1 MIIHQLTTPAPV
13 VSQKTVC
20 ALGDFDGIHLGH
32 KHLLE
37 RTRTLAE
44 HLLAVPAAFTF
55 SENSKTAFSPERDVL
70 SDPAQKE
77 QALLRMGMQ
86 IVFSVPFASVR
97 ELDPRSF
104 FTDILLHRCNIAG
117 VVCGFN
123 FHFGKDAKGDAALL
137 AAFAKEYNI
146 AYACIPAIKVCG
158 ETVSSSKIRAL
169 LQLGAVDQATALL
182 GRPYT
187 ITGRVTRG
195 RRLGHSLGFPTANL
209 ALPTGIVVPADGVYI
224 TRVRVNG
231 ALFDAVTDIGYK
243 PTVSHT
249 VEKICESHLLNGE
262 TELYG
267 ATISVSFL
275 KRLRNEIRF
284 QDAAD
289 LTRQIHTDVADA
301 QAFFNLHPLHTV

>member
-1 MIIHQLTTPAPV
+1 MNILIVGSGGREHAIAAAVAKSSRADKIYCAPGN
-13 VSQKTVC
+13 
-20 ALGDFDGIHLGH
+20 AGIGQ
-32 KHLLE
+32 
-37 RTRTLAE
+37 LAE
-44 HLLAVPAAFTF
+44 CVPIGAMEFD
-55 SENSKTAFSPERDVL
+55 K
-70 SDPAQKE
+70 
-77 QALLRMGMQ
+77 
-86 IVFSVPFASVR
+86 
-97 ELDPRSF
+97 
-104 FTDILLHRCNIAG
+104 
-117 VVCGFN
+117 
-123 FHFGKDAKGDAALL
+123 L

-209 ALPTGIVVPADGVYI
+209 ALPTAIVVPADGVYI

-249 VEKICESHLLNGE
+249 GEKICESHLLNGE